1 MENLYHS
8 KNIKPFCFED
18 IMFQIG
24 RERFCYAY
32 CINLPIL
39 FSLESSLFPKFLQF
53 ISMARQLSWLERRAN
68 NAKVTGSIPLR
79 ANKFFFSV
87 LDLFSYQ
94 RILHHYPLV
103 QNRAS
108 QQQKCEKNKGLRS
121 IFKSLQAKSGKNKIA
136 SALWPFYT
144 YTHSIRTFHSY
155 AQQDK
160 DTQLRMLL
168 FQK

>member
-1 MENLYHS
+1 MH
-8 KNIKPFCFED
+8 IA
-18 IMFQIG
+18 
-24 RERFCYAY
+24 YALAY
-32 CINLPIL
+32 SI
-39 FSLESSLFPKFLQF
+39 SLESSLFPKFLYL

-160 DTQLRMLL
+160 DTQFRMLL

>member
-1 MENLYHS
+1 MCSIGIFRLYLSLHHMLSECNLH
-8 KNIKPFCFED
+8 FD
-18 IMFQIG
+18 
-24 RERFCYAY
+24 
-32 CINLPIL
+32 
-39 FSLESSLFPKFLQF
+39 F
-53 ISMARQLSWLERRAN
+53 ISYSLAVCDQQWPVSSAGQSVVLITRRSRVRSPYGPIN
-68 NAKVTGSIPLR
+68 S
-79 ANKFFFSV
+79 FFSV